1 MPAGVLGALSPAS
14 AIPSLQGG
22 NAGPSEATGSS
33 NSDGLAATNITL
45 GGSFAVG
52 GNSKADTGNV
62 GGGQSAQRGTPA
74 SISGIPDLPNF
85 VTPVLI
91 GLGTIA
97 LFLVAWKIRK

>member
-1 MPAGVLGALSPAS
+1 MPAGILGALSPAS

-52 GNSKADTGNV
+52 GNSKAETGDV
-62 GGGQSAQRGTPA
+62 GGGQNAQRDTPA
-74 SISGIPDLPNF
+74 SISGIPEFPAF
-85 VTPVLI
+85 ATPILI
-91 GLGTIA
+91 GLGG
-97 LFLVAWKIRK
+97 LGLLLVAWKMRK